1 MRFIASVMLLTLVTS
16 TDFSFAGYGDKTNGL
31 PNWQERAILVLTNAC
46 RMSPMQYRDAYV
58 GAYTILLPENYPAV
72 RPLYW
77 NLALNTSARFHAIQM
92 ADTCGMTHN
101 SCNGES
107 FLTRIQKYYT
117 KSSTV
122 GEDIATGYATPQAT
136 MKQWIMDATNNIPA
150 VDLSMCGTARC
161 DGHRA
166 NIMSKGYRE
175 MGTGYDSGAIQ
186 YKYFWCQDFGG
197 GKAEFNNPIV
207 SGVHVFLDA
216 GKTTFMANFFD
227 SIGKPQEASVYVDN
241 QKTAMTLL
249 MCADSAGTYSVALT
263 KGSAC
268 RYYYFS
274 FTDSKGKAWRYPE
287 TGYLVTQGEGA
298 CAKDFVPPESLSV
311 KSVLERIS
319 SGNRWISLS
328 VKCNIL
334 TICIKDASKDIL
346 QSSIYD
352 ARGRL
357 LCTEAWNGNK
367 SFVERTAF
375 NNGMVYRARIDHG
388 IPHGVCFVQNRFA
401 DGTLVPLKLEVAGH
415 D

>member
-1 MRFIASVMLLTLVTS
+1 MRVIANAILAFVTA
-16 TDFSFAGYGDKTNGL
+16 TGLAFAGYGDKTNGL

-46 RMSPMQYRDAYV
+46 RMSPVQYRDAYV

-72 RPLYW
+72 PPLYW

-107 FLTRIQKYYT
+107 FSTRVQKFYKNKSYT
-117 KSSTV
+117 I
-122 GEDIATGYATPQAT
+122 GEDIASGYATPQAT
-136 MKQWIMDATNNIPA
+136 MKQWLMDATNNVPA

-166 NIMSKGYRE
+166 NIMSRGYRE

-197 GKAEFNNPIV
+197 GKPEFNNPIV

-227 SIGKPQEASVYVDN
+227 SIGKPQEASVYIDN

-249 MCADSAGTYSVALT
+249 MGADSAGTYSVALT

-274 FTDSKGKAWRYPE
+274 FTDSKGKVWRYPE

-298 CAKDFVPPESLSV
+298 CARDFVPPESLSV
-311 KSVLERIS
+311 RSVLERVV
-319 SGNRWISLS
+319 SGNRWIRLSL
-328 VKCNIL
+328 KCNIL

-346 QSSIYD
+346 QSSIFD
-352 ARGRL
+352 ASGRL
-357 LCTEAWNGNK
+357 LFTIVWKGNK
-367 SFVERTAF
+367 TSAERTVF
-375 NNGMVYRARIDHG
+375 DNGMVYRARIDND
-388 IPHGVCFVQNRFA
+388 IPHGIYFVQNRFV
-401 DGTLVPLKLEVAGH
+401 DGTFIPLKLEVAGH